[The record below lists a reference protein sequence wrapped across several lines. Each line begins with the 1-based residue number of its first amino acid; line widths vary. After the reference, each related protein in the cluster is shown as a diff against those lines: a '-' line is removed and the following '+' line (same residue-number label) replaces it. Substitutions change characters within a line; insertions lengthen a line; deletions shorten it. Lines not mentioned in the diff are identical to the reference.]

1 MGSAPRPRLS
11 LLMRPDHSFCEKITA
26 VTRRV
31 SGFGEKLTTEAGQN
45 SVLPLPKLESNI
57 KQ

>member
-1 MGSAPRPRLS
+1 
-11 LLMRPDHSFCEKITA
+11 MRPDHSFCEKITA